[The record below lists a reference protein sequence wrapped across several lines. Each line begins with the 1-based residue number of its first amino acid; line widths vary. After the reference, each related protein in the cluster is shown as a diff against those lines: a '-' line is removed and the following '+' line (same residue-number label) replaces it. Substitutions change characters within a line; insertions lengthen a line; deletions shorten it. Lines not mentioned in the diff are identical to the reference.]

1 MRPHEVVVT
10 ACGIVSPL
18 GIGVAEFRRRMFAGD
33 SGGVDIRGTLVADT
47 FPVRVAALVP
57 RERLGQPSLLAGR
70 SPETTPLAWRF
81 AGRPPEATPLAWRF
95 AGTATEEA
103 LDRLPPGHEIDAIVY
118 AAAEWTHFDLIRES
132 FREFDADR
140 FDWNATRAETT
151 LELLRAMVAAHGNGH
166 VPDQR
171 VIALNNA
178 CISSNQAIGI
188 ALQRIRAGE
197 WRRALVGGI
206 DARCRPDN
214 LMNFHLLGALTTA
227 DVPAREAS
235 RPFSKDRAGF
245 VRGEGAATL
254 ILESREAAEERA
266 AGILGVVAGYAA
278 TSDAYRLTDGRPDVK
293 GAVRAMSS
301 ALADAGIPKER
312 VSAISAH
319 GTSTTMNDSLETK
332 AIKLLFGGE
341 AAARIPVTALKS
353 QVGHSTV
360 AAGALEAVSCIVML
374 QDQRLAPTINYHEPD
389 PACDLDYVP
398 CQARE
403 APLDV
408 IVSNNFGFGGQ
419 NGCVVFRRSDS

>member
-1 MRPHEVVVT
+1 MRLHEVVVT

-18 GIGVAEFRRRMFAGD
+18 GIGMPEFRRRMFAGD

-47 FPVRVAALVP
+47 FPVKVAALVP

-70 SPETTPLAWRF
+70 PPETTPLAWRF
-81 AGRPPEATPLAWRF
+81 SGRPPEATPLAWRF

-103 LDRLPPGHEIDAIVY
+103 LERLPPGHEIDAIVY
-118 AAAEWTHFDLIRES
+118 AAAEWTNFDLIRES

-166 VPDQR
+166 VLDQQ

-188 ALQRIRAGE
+188 ALHRVRAGE
-197 WRRALVGGI
+197 WRRVLVGGV
-206 DARCRPDN
+206 DARCKPDN
-214 LMNFHLLGALTTA
+214 LMNFQMLGALTTA
-227 DVPAREAS
+227 DVPPGEAS
-235 RPFSKDRAGF
+235 RPFSKDRSGF

-254 ILESREAAEERA
+254 ILESREAAEERGA
-266 AGILGVVAGYAA
+266 EVLGVVAGYAA

-293 GAVRAMSS
+293 GAVRAMRN
-301 ALADAGIPKER
+301 AIADAGIPKER

-319 GTSTTMNDSLETK
+319 GTSTAMNDSLETR
-332 AIKLLFGGE
+332 AIKELFGNQ
-341 AAARIPVTALKS
+341 AARIPVTALKS

-360 AAGALEAVSCIVML
+360 AAGALEAVSCLVML

-389 PACDLDYVP
+389 PDCDLDYVP
-398 CQARE
+398 CHARE
-403 APLDV
+403 AQLDA
-408 IVSNNFGFGGQ
+408 ILSNNFGFGGQ
-419 NGCVVFRRSDS
+419 NGCVVFRRSDA